1 MVLVETVATTPIPK
15 GDVARE
21 AIDALRGYVYQIYQ
35 SALALI
41 ELEPEEFLFLEVAE
55 DYATVAADA
64 LNAVQVK
71 ETGHNVTINS
81 DDIVASIDS
90 FVYLRQNNPEL
101 QVRLRHLTTSR
112 IGKEKSAEHRI
123 GDTPTL
129 VAWRKL
135 AKTGDLV
142 PLRKILDA
150 SKLSKQTKNYIRE
163 LDDTE
168 FREDFLKRIHFDCGA
183 LDSRFLLRQLR
194 SKLLKLVMER
204 GGVNSQVDGC
214 LSNIL
219 MTLLHMA
226 TQKID
231 RFVDRNT
238 LEEFLE
244 RATQIPVNRAQFE
257 AQNQLI
263 SKALAASVPQATN
276 LVATRLSVPRPIDE
290 VPLPAAIASRT
301 IQIDDIVSSLSQYG
315 MSWIYGAAGVG
326 KTIGA
331 KIAARR
337 LGGNWASINL
347 RGLNAEQVD
356 AVISGAIDTLT
367 EQEIDGL
374 LVDDLECPFEPHIVD
389 ILLYLQAICD
399 RADLLLLFISP
410 RLPSSDFL
418 FSAKLPASIG
428 QKFEEFSEQDLRE
441 ILAVLGVHNAN
452 WAKYIHVV
460 SGGGHPQLA
469 IAAIQSMQNSGWDIN
484 EFRTLNSLLERD
496 TAVEQVRARTRER
509 LLTEMPEGGRRL
521 IERLSLKSGGFR
533 RSFVL
538 DMAQVAPAVPDG
550 GIVFDRLIGS
560 WVDQQERDRFALSPL
575 LSNFALNTLTHEQKR
590 EINFEIA
597 NSLTKGRSLDPI
609 EANSA
614 LLAAWSGKNTQV
626 IIHLCLAVLGTDQN
640 DIKIIAPHLMM
651 FTLMRTDVFAYEDDP
666 AVSQMFRGAQLL
678 LVCQEETTKTKVK
691 ELLDRFEEES
701 DRVENELVRTSMA
714 FLVYAKLLLTEPKFG
729 ALPNFCDLVYKLD
742 GLLENQDKHLPSE
755 LMGELAVREIDGVP
769 VEGFMFLNQARQIKL
784 INELLPTFEFLNSC
798 GQEFRQKLLKPYSD
812 PDFDVDMLVSGAWLS
827 EHDSNTIDPPSH
839 SDVFARL
846 EELAKSWDYIDLAV
860 CCRKYRAI
868 IIDEYGGDK
877 DQALLIL
884 DEGMELY
891 GETNSELVRAKA
903 KVLYRAEDHQGSL
916 ELSKALIEG
925 DAPLSKT
932 EKAFLGRDAAI
943 SAEKQGDYETAR
955 RYFLYGSNAAA
966 NCNIPSMVPMRVGL
980 MADAALASWHAGDR
994 ETCLRDLVAV
1004 LQELN
1009 DIDPKSSLRAA
1020 HCHAVCRHVLL
1031 WLDQDATG
1039 EKRLLANGEETKI
1052 YPGVVSN
1059 PEPHSEIGERY
1070 ITPIEMAWY
1079 MLATVE
1085 NNSCLDV
1092 GITQSLTTFLPKG
1105 PVFEGQFLLTS
1116 SKMRKAFTLLD
1127 RELFVAALRE
1137 TVAEFAYAKKQGDYR
1152 KSFDI
1157 ENVTYGSL
1165 PVPTLEQQAGISY
1178 LTEQFVLCFVS
1189 NCIFSESV
1197 EELDQLIDA
1206 LEKGQG
1212 FKVRKEL
1219 LNSLRGHG
1227 STTDYNT
1234 SLAGLMVIHR
1244 RAIDQNE
1251 TLSPAQVFELAFK
1264 ALQVA
1269 GQTNSIRIVAKSAFE
1284 WLNAKWTF
1292 ILEHQRFLLKNLT
1305 FHEKSINQVRME
1317 EGDSWIDKVIDLLQA
1332 ILPTM
1337 GLQNENQLAHI
1348 LSDIQKTKR

>member
-1 MVLVETVATTPIPK
+1 MESMGIIPIPE

-55 DYATVAADA
+55 DYAIVAANA

-71 ETGHNVTINS
+71 ETSHSVTINS

-90 FVYLRQNNPEL
+90 FVDLRQNNPKL

-112 IGKEKSAEHRI
+112 IGKERSAEHRI

-129 VAWRKL
+129 EAWRKL

-142 PLRKILDA
+142 PFRKILDA
-150 SKLSKQTKNYIRE
+150 SKLSKQTKNYIRK
-163 LDDTE
+163 LDDTK
-168 FREDFLKRIHFDCGA
+168 FREKFLKRIHFDCGA
-183 LDSRFLLRQLR
+183 LDSRFLVRQLR

-214 LSNIL
+214 LNSIL
-219 MTLLHMA
+219 MSLLHKA
-226 TQKID
+226 TQKKD

-238 LEEFLE
+238 LEVFLE

-257 AQNQLI
+257 AQNQFI
-263 SKALAASVPQATN
+263 SKALAASIPQATN
-276 LVATRLSVPRPIDE
+276 LVATRLSEPKPIDD
-290 VPLPAAIASRT
+290 VPFPAAIASRS
-301 IQIDDIVSSLSQYG
+301 IQIDNIVSSLSQYG
-315 MSWIYGAAGVG
+315 ISWIFGTAGVG

-356 AVISGAIDTLT
+356 AVLSGAIDTLT
-367 EQEIDGL
+367 EKEIDGL

-399 RADLLLLFISP
+399 REDLLLFIISP
-410 RLPSSDFL
+410 RRPSPDFL
-418 FSAKLPASIG
+418 FSAKLTASIE

-441 ILAVLGVHNAN
+441 ILANLNVRKEN

-484 EFRTLNSLLERD
+484 EFRTLKSLLDRD

-509 LLTEMPEGGRRL
+509 LLNDIPEGGRRL
-521 IERLSLKSGGFR
+521 IERLSLKSGGFT

-538 DMAQVAPAVPDG
+538 DMAVVAPAVPDG

-560 WVDQQERDRFALSPL
+560 WVDQQERDWFALSPL
-575 LSNFALNTLTHEQKR
+575 LSNYALNTLTDEQKR

-597 NSLTKGRSLDPI
+597 NSLAKGRSLDPI

-614 LLAAWSGKNTQV
+614 LLAAWSGKNTKV
-626 IIHLCLAVLGTDQN
+626 IVHLCMAVLGTDQS
-640 DIKIIAPHLMM
+640 DIKMIAPHLTT
-651 FTLMRTDVFAYEDDP
+651 FTLMSSDVFAYKDNP

-678 LVCQEETTKTKVK
+678 LVCQKETARKKVT
-691 ELLDRFEEES
+691 ELLNQFEEES
-701 DRVENELVRTSMA
+701 NRVENVLIRPSMA

-729 ALPNFCDLVYKLD
+729 ALPNFWNLVYKLD
-742 GLLENQDKHLPSE
+742 EFLENQDKHLPSE
-755 LMGELAVREIDGVP
+755 LMAEVVVREIDGVP
-769 VEGFMFLNQARQIKL
+769 VVGLIFLYQARQIKL
-784 INELLPTFEFLNSC
+784 ISELLPTFEFLNSC
-798 GQEFRQKLLKPYSD
+798 EQDLRQKLLKPFSN
-812 PDFDVDMLVSGAWLS
+812 PDFDVDMLVAGAWLS
-827 EHDSNTIDPPSH
+827 EHNTNTIDPPSH
-839 SDVFARL
+839 SDVFHRL
-846 EELAKSWDYIDLAV
+846 EEFAKSWGHIDLAV

-877 DQALLIL
+877 DQALMIL

-916 ELSKALIEG
+916 ELSKALIQG

-932 EKAFLGRDAAI
+932 EKAFLGREAAI
-943 SAEKQGDYETAR
+943 SAENQGDYETAR
-955 RYFLYGSNAAA
+955 RYFLYGSTAAGS
-966 NCNIPSMVPMRVGL
+966 CNNLDMAPMRIGL

-994 ETCLRDLVAV
+994 DTCLSEFVTV

-1009 DIDPKSSLRAA
+1009 YLNPKNSIRAA
-1020 HCHAVCRHVLL
+1020 HCHAACRHVLL
-1031 WLDQDATG
+1031 WLNLCATG

-1059 PEPHSEIGERY
+1059 PEPHSEIGKRY
-1070 ITPIEMAWY
+1070 IAPIEMAWY

-1085 NNSCLDV
+1085 NNSCLDI
-1092 GITQSLTTFLPKG
+1092 GITQKLTAFLPKG
-1105 PVFEGQFLLTS
+1105 PIFEGQFMLTS
-1116 SKMRKAFTLLD
+1116 AKMKKAFILHD
-1127 RELFVAALRE
+1127 RALFVEALRE
-1137 TVAEFAYAKKQGDYR
+1137 TVAEFAYSKEWTHKR
-1152 KSFDI
+1152 KNSH
-1157 ENVTYGSL
+1157 Y
-1165 PVPTLEQQAGISY
+1165 IS
-1178 LTEQFVLCFVS
+1178 
-1189 NCIFSESV
+1189 
-1197 EELDQLIDA
+1197 
-1206 LEKGQG
+1206 
-1212 FKVRKEL
+1212 
-1219 LNSLRGHG
+1219 
-1227 STTDYNT
+1227 
-1234 SLAGLMVIHR
+1234 M
-1244 RAIDQNE
+1244 
-1251 TLSPAQVFELAFK
+1251 
-1264 ALQVA
+1264 
-1269 GQTNSIRIVAKSAFE
+1269 IR
-1284 WLNAKWTF
+1284 
-1292 ILEHQRFLLKNLT
+1292 
-1305 FHEKSINQVRME
+1305 
-1317 EGDSWIDKVIDLLQA
+1317 
-1332 ILPTM
+1332 
-1337 GLQNENQLAHI
+1337 
-1348 LSDIQKTKR
+1348 